1 MIMSTILM
9 KDKDNIVSA
18 RIENIMQVAINKWVL
33 KTSLIEFLFKS
44 ESCTSFWIWIFI
56 INMIMM
62 IVVMMMVSR
71 IALYKPMVVVT
82 SEVVMSN
89 QYDYQNK
96 TYYPEQD
103 VRWRHQVR

>member
-1 MIMSTILM
+1 
-9 KDKDNIVSA
+9 
-18 RIENIMQVAINKWVL
+18 
-33 KTSLIEFLFKS
+33 
-44 ESCTSFWIWIFI
+44 
-56 INMIMM
+56 MIMM

-71 IALYKPMVVVT
+71 IALYKPIVVVT

-103 VRWRHQVR
+103 VR